1 MAYRKALS
9 RGTLVNT
16 LGLLAKLLY
25 PLLIFVL
32 TRLFGPE
39 LMGHYFIG
47 LAMIELGTGA
57 VTTGWA
63 TATTVRISPHAET
76 AHADAAADRTM
87 NETLGRTLMYSLC
100 TAVVFGLL
108 VQTLGSWVI
117 HTYFTKHVAL
127 LPGIYFLGWAMLPT
141 AFANIIGAA
150 SKAHLTMVWDAVLG
164 GARPLLLLALS
175 IVAYFLGG
183 GLTALLASYFFS
195 MVALAC
201 LSLIP
206 LVRYY
211 DWRQVLPNMRPV
223 WDSKLLHFAVPHS
236 LTHTLTLYIT
246 RLDTIMLGA
255 LGVEP
260 AKLAWY
266 ATASYLTSNLQQVR
280 IVFST
285 TLGPI
290 VARHHHRGE
299 REELTA
305 LLTRTTRWV
314 SSLLPPLALALVV
327 LRRDILGLFDSS
339 YAQDGDA
346 FILVLLIPAS
356 VSCAFGL
363 AGNFITY
370 TGHTRV
376 NLLNGVL
383 IGVLNT
389 TLNLLWIPRYGLLG
403 AASATAVSAAIVGVL
418 QLIELRVLEQ
428 VRIRARDVWMPY
440 AGAAV
445 GVAILGLLW
454 DPADLGGPV
463 SRIALAV
470 AVLAAYG
477 VGLWIAGHPEV
488 RVWLRRGMGSRRA
501 AATPAATVGY
511 EKGTGNDGDR

>member
-1 MAYRKALS
+1 MAYGQALL
-9 RGTLVNT
+9 RGTLVNA

-32 TRLFGPE
+32 TRLFGAD

-47 LAMIELGTGA
+47 LAIIELGTGA
-57 VTTGWA
+57 VTAGWA
-63 TATTVRISPHAET
+63 TATTVRVSPHAEA
-76 AHADAAADRTM
+76 AHGNEDANAAM
-87 NETLGRTLMYSLC
+87 NATLGRTLTYSLA
-100 TAVVFGLL
+100 TAIVFGLL
-108 VQTLGSWVI
+108 VQGLASWAI
-117 HTYFTKHVAL
+117 HHYFTKHTEL
-127 LPGIYFLGWAMLPT
+127 LPGIYFVGWAMVPT

-150 SKAHLTMVWDAVLG
+150 SKAHLTMVWDAALG
-164 GARPLLLLALS
+164 GARPLLLLTTSVL
-175 IVAYFLGG
+175 VYFLGG
-183 GLTALLASYFFS
+183 GLTGLLASYFFS
-195 MVALAC
+195 MVALAL
-201 LSLIP
+201 LSLVP
-206 LVRYY
+206 FVRYFN
-211 DWRQVLPNMRPV
+211 WREVLRNVRPV
-223 WDSKLLHFAVPHS
+223 WDRDLIHFAVPHA

-260 AKLAWY
+260 ASLAWY

-285 TLGPI
+285 ALAPV

-299 REELTA
+299 REELTE

-314 SSLLPPLALALVV
+314 SSLLPLLALTLVI
-327 LRRDILGLFDSS
+327 LRRDILGLVDES
-339 YAQDGDA
+339 YAKDGDL

-376 NLLNGVL
+376 NLMNGLL
-383 IGVLNT
+383 IGALNT
-389 TLNLLWIPRYGLLG
+389 GLNLLWIPKYGLIG

-418 QLIELRVLEQ
+418 QLIELRYLEN
-428 VRIRARDVWMPY
+428 VSIRARDAWMPY

-445 GVAILGLLW
+445 GAAILGLLW
-454 DPADLGGPV
+454 DPAALGHFGL
-463 SRIALAV
+463 RLGLAV
-470 AVLAAYG
+470 AVLLAYG

-488 RVWLRRGMGSRRA
+488 RTWAARDA
-501 AATPAATVGY
+501 AAPALPSPSAGFD
-511 EKGTGNDGDR
+511 ERNSRDDDR